1 MELLEAVN
9 TVLPILGEHIVTRV
23 EGARH
28 PTVDLITGAIERK
41 RKAVLSEGWWFNTA
55 TRTLSPDT
63 EGYIATPA
71 GIVAIYG
78 EDCDVEIDGSRLFD
92 LTNDSRIFSKPILVK
107 LIKDIEFDK
116 LPYSCA
122 IYITYLAA
130 YEVYLQDYGLDNTA
144 QALRGEAG
152 TYYQTFSQENMRKR
166 RYNSAP
172 SRSTGRFRSH
182 LRR

>member
-28 PTVDLITGAIERK
+28 PTVDLITSAIERK

-55 TRTLSPDT
+55 NRTLAPDT
-63 EGYIATPA
+63 QGYIAAPA
-71 GIVAIYG
+71 SIIAIYG
-78 EDCDVEIDGSRLFD
+78 VDCPLEVGGSRLFN
-92 LTNDSRIFSKPILVK
+92 LETDSRMFEQPVTVK

-144 QALRGEAG
+144 QALKMEANG
-152 TYYQTFSQENMRKR
+152 YYQTFSQENMRKR
-166 RYNSAP
+166 KYNSAP
-172 SRSTGRFRSH
+172 SRSTGRFRSY